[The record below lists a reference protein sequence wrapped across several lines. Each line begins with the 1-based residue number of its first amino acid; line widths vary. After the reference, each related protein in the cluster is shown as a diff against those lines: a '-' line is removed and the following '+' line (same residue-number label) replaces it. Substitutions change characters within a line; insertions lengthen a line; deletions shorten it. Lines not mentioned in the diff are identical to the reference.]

1 MAKQR
6 TIEGPDPERP
16 TTHVLVVRPVK
27 DGEKMTEA
35 RYSMYSGWPV
45 WADRIVALR
54 QAEINGKWTDD
65 EQTEAARYFNAYDYT
80 LGVTESQRVR
90 EAAAANSTEI
100 TVDGVKRD
108 LMDLPL
114 ARLIRGINGILTAEQ
129 DTGKEAPNA
138 YHVARR
144 RLLADNKARLADAN
158 EPDGDIVAA

>member
-6 TIEGPDPERP
+6 TIDGPDPERP
-16 TTHVLVVRPVK
+16 QTHVLVTRPVK
-27 DGEKMTEA
+27 DGNDMKEA
-35 RYSMYSGWPV
+35 KYSMFKGWPE

-54 QAEINGKWTDD
+54 QADINGKWNDD
-65 EQTEAARYFNAYDYT
+65 EQQEAARYFNSYDYT
-80 LGVTESQRVR
+80 LGVTESQKVR

-100 TVDGVKRD
+100 TVDGVKKD

-114 ARLIRGINGILTAEQ
+114 ARLVRGINGILTAEA

-144 RLLADNKARLADAN
+144 RLLADGKAKLANAA
-158 EPDGDIVAA
+158 EPDGDIVLA